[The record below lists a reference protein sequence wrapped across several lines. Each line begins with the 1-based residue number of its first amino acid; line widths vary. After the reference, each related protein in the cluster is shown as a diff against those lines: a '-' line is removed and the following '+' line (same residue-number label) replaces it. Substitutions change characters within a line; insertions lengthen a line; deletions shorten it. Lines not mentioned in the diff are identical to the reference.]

1 MIRLCFKLI
10 GCFLLPLFPSPSQT
24 SSLVSLPTLGRSAL
38 SNYGARL
45 ISAPPL
51 FLLRRME
58 GGVRKKGWMR
68 KRSEAK
74 QRVKE
79 KQEWEGRRV
88 PGLRPMNRLLLF
100 WPGFYAF
107 LLYFFFAGRFLRR
120 KSNKQQFKV
129 TKNWF
134 MGLHPG
140 NKERKRW
147 KTGLMTKG
155 NKVFNGRKLTS
166 K

>member
-24 SSLVSLPTLGRSAL
+24 PSLVSLPALGRSAL

-58 GGVRKKGWMR
+58 GDVRKKGWMR

-79 KQEWEGRRV
+79 EQE
-88 PGLRPMNRLLLF
+88 
-100 WPGFYAF
+100 
-107 LLYFFFAGRFLRR
+107 
-120 KSNKQQFKV
+120 
-129 TKNWF
+129 
-134 MGLHPG
+134 
-140 NKERKRW
+140 
-147 KTGLMTKG
+147 
-155 NKVFNGRKLTS
+155 
-166 K
+166 